1 MSFEVKVNEAEPT
14 IKQFKEEDVTSL
26 VDWNMISA
34 ETDKYDDSWK
44 YLETLF
50 GHQLVGEK
58 CFVILVNFEKKSV
71 ILRSFDKLSEL
82 RKDIHNY
89 SKELFA
95 RKLYCFE
102 FEKHDFP

>member
-82 RKDIHNY
+82 RKDIHDY

-95 RKLYCFE
+95 RTLYCFE